1 MKYSETQ
8 LENWR
13 IYENIRASGVFNMFD
28 PMARSLTNLSKDEW
42 VYCMEHYIGLRQ
54 EATKGETE

>member
-54 EATKGETE
+54 EATKGEVK